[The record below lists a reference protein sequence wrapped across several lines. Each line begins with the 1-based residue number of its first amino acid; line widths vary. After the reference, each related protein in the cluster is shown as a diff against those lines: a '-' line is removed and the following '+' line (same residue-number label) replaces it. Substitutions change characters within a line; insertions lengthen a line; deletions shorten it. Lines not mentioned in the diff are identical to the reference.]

1 MTKPRNST
9 RRSTNGSKH
18 RGSALATPKRNT
30 ATSAAC
36 TPKDK
41 GGNSDSGVRDMW
53 DLDAPKFYD
62 FGNSKTPGPK
72 PDKWFDYAHPT
83 PALKNTRLS
92 RLSFSSTDS
101 YESLVPTRLSLSPS
115 RVVMGENG
123 RLTLDSEM
131 VSKICK
137 EQTQSRETEDVPPDA
152 ARNEKALDI
161 EKKAARILA
170 KARANNSQQ
179 LVRAQPPKRT
189 VPQPFTFR
197 SDAIAERH
205 LMKLREE
212 IAMLKVEE
220 KALRQFRAMPLPDFP
235 TPKKHKREVPQEPM
249 HASPFHLQTNSRG
262 EAYQS
267 QLKARLEELEEK
279 QRERREFKARPIPP
293 SIDQPFVPQPSTIPL
308 TAIEE
313 ILLSTE
319 LRSEERRAYDDDRM
333 ERERI
338 REEVLARKRLEDE
351 RREEEEIKR
360 LRKILVHKAQPIRHY
375 KPVDIQPSDR
385 PLTVP
390 KTPQW
395 HIRTRDRSTTTPT
408 PIPAPAPTLD
418 PATPTPMPL
427 N

>member
-1 MTKPRNST
+1 ADPV
-9 RRSTNGSKH
+9 H
-18 RGSALATPKRNT
+18 EATPHRKQGAAKLTRTVPVTPQFAKSKR
-30 ATSAAC
+30 
-36 TPKDK
+36 
-41 GGNSDSGVRDMW
+41 
-53 DLDAPKFYD
+53 
-62 FGNSKTPGPK
+62 
-72 PDKWFDYAHPT
+72 
-83 PALKNTRLS
+83 S
-92 RLSFSSTDS
+92 R
-101 YESLVPTRLSLSPS
+101 
-115 RVVMGENG
+115 
-123 RLTLDSEM
+123 
-131 VSKICK
+131 
-137 EQTQSRETEDVPPDA
+137 RETEDVPSDP

-197 SDAIAERH
+197 SDTVAERH

-249 HASPFHLQTNSRG
+249 HASPFHLQTDSRG

-338 REEVLARKRLEDE
+338 REEVLARKRLENE

-395 HIRTRDRSTTTPT
+395 HVRTRDWSTTTPT
-408 PIPAPAPTLD
+408 PIPTPASTLD
-418 PATPTPMPL
+418 PATPTPMPS